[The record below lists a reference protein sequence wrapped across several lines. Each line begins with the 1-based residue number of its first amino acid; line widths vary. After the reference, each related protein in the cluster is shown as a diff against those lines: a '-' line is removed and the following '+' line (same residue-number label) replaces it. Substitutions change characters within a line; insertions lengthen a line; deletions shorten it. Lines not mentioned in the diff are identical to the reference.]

1 MPFCYIC
8 TYNLLEYQNQN
19 TIINGNFNDKNYFI
33 CLFSK
38 SDLRSQ
44 SKTNHSQNDDEK
56 TRP

>member
-44 SKTNHSQNDDEK
+44 SKTNHS
-56 TRP
+56 